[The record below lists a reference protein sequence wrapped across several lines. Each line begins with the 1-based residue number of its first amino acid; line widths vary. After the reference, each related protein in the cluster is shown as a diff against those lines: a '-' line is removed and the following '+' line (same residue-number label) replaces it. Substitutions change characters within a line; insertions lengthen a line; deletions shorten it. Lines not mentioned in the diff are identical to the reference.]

1 MILLPLLGVTNLLAK
16 GYPLTHILRSH
27 EVWYT
32 VDLSRLPICGYIL
45 QLMWILPWR
54 PGAKGGCQQGS
65 STLKNDRPE

>member
-1 MILLPLLGVTNLLAK
+1 MILLPLLGVTNLLARVSTQSHMLK
-16 GYPLTHILRSH
+16 SH
-27 EVWYT
+27 EVCYN
-32 VDLSRLPICGYIL
+32 VDLSRLPLCGCIL